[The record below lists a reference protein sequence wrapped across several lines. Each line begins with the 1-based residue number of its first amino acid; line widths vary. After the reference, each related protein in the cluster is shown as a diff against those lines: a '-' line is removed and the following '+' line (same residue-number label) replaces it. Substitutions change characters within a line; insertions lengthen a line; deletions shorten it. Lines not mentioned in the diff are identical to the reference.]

1 MASIQYNKI
10 LAVPSSGLKNPA
22 APKAVDSLALSLAQ
36 TSIQLGASGFF
47 KLLDS
52 AGADLLN
59 AQNSAISFAPDAS
72 FSQDLTVSGDTILA
86 ALSATNASFSG
97 TLGVTGASTLGV
109 LSAGA
114 TDVDSLSVD
123 VNASVGG
130 ELTVSGDSNLA
141 DLYAAAASF
150 SGDVSVSG
158 NLTVNGKVTTINSDQ
173 IMVHDPIMVLADGNT
188 ADTFD
193 IGFVGKRKVGAAFEN
208 VSFFYDQSAGEFAV
222 ANVGTTYGQDG
233 SNNYQS
239 LTVASYMDLH
249 IADLAAASADF
260 SANVSISG
268 TLSAGN
274 TTVADL
280 TAEDGTFSG
289 NIAAVNATLSGNISA
304 VDGTFSGDISADDIS
319 AATATLSGALSAASA
334 SISGAATIG
343 STLDVTGALS
353 AASASITGA
362 MSSGSVSTGN
372 LTASGSATVAG
383 TLSAGATDVDSLSV
397 DGNAS
402 VGGNITAVDA
412 TLSGDLA
419 AVDAT
424 LSGDLA
430 AVGGTFSGN
439 IAAVDATL
447 SGDLAAVDATLSG
460 NIAAV
465 DATLSGDLAAVD
477 GTFSGNIAA
486 VDATLSGDLSAMDA
500 ALSGNA
506 TIAGTLGVTGA
517 LSGSS
522 ASFSANIAAVD
533 ATLSGDLAAVDA
545 TLSGDLT
552 VAGAADLD
560 ALTASGAVHFTA
572 TDDALSITIPAM
584 AVTENYAL
592 EVEGGVH
599 MDGHLYLAKTG
610 GSLDLSSSPVTPDF
624 MVDGKS
630 VFAARLHSG
639 SASNPDFMVVGH
651 ARFNSGFVVDSGAA
665 ASITVAN
672 VSGDAISFSTGTDGH
687 IHLDAAK
694 ILRLSAAQGI
704 ATNHT
709 ANASGAVAANLAV
722 SINATGDFV
731 AVRANEKNALVLGV
745 SLASIAGST
754 SAKGKVAEFGKVDIA
769 VEGGAS
775 IAIGDLLYLSAS
787 EAGKVTN
794 VVPVDADSTAYL
806 MGKAL
811 QAPVAGK
818 VSIALH
824 RQFLYNN

>member
-22 APKAVDSLALSLAQ
+22 APKAVDTLTLSLAE
-36 TSIQLGASGFF
+36 TSIQLGAGGFF

-52 AGADLLN
+52 AGSDLLN
-59 AQNSAISFAPDAS
+59 AQNSAISFAQDAS

-109 LSAGA
+109 LHAGA

-123 VNASVGG
+123 VDASVGG

-289 NIAAVNATLSGNISA
+289 DIAAVNATLSGNISA

-372 LTASGSATVAG
+372 ITASGSATVAG
-383 TLSAGATDVDSLSV
+383 TLSAGATDVDSLAV

-424 LSGDLA
+424 LSGNLA

-486 VDATLSGDLSAMDA
+486 VDATLSGDLAAVDA

-572 TDDALSITIPAM
+572 ADDALSIAIPSM
-584 AVTENYAL
+584 AVTESYAL

-610 GSLDLSSSPVTPDF
+610 GSLDLSGGSVTPDL
-624 MVDGKS
+624 MVAGKS
-630 VFAARLHSG
+630 AFIASAG
-639 SASNPDFMVVGH
+639 SATNPDFMVSGH
-651 ARFNSGFVVDSGAA
+651 ARFNSGFAVDSEAA

-694 ILRLSAAQGI
+694 ILRLSAAMGI

-722 SINATGDFV
+722 SVNATGDFV
-731 AVRANEKNALVLGV
+731 AVSANEKNAIVLGV

-754 SAKGKVAEFGKVDIA
+754 SAKGKVAEFGKVEIA
-769 VEGGAS
+769 VEGGTS

>member
-22 APKAVDSLALSLAQ
+22 APKAVDSLALSLAE

-52 AGADLLN
+52 AGDSLLN

-109 LSAGA
+109 LHAGA

-123 VNASVGG
+123 VDASVGG

-193 IGFVGKRKVGAAFEN
+193 IGFVGKRKNGAAFEN

-289 NIAAVNATLSGNISA
+289 DIAAVNATLSGNISA

-372 LTASGSATVAG
+372 ISATGSATVAG
-383 TLSAGATDVDSLSV
+383 ALSAGATDVDSLAV

-419 AVDAT
+419 AVDAALSGDLSAVDAT

-430 AVGGTFSGN
+430 AVDGTFSGN
-439 IAAVDATL
+439 LAAVDATL

-460 NIAAV
+460 
-465 DATLSGDLAAVD
+465 DL
-477 GTFSGNIAA
+477 AA
-486 VDATLSGDLSAMDA
+486 VDATLSGDLSAVDA

-572 TDDALSITIPAM
+572 TDDVLSITIPAM

-630 VFAARLHSG
+630 VFAARLQSG
-639 SASNPDFMVVGH
+639 SASNPDFMVNGH
-651 ARFNSGFVVDSGAA
+651 ARFNSGFAVDSEEV
-665 ASITVAN
+665 ASIRVGNVA
-672 VSGDAISFSTGTDGH
+672 GDAISFSTGTDGH

-694 ILRLSAAQGI
+694 ILRLSADQGI

-722 SINATGDFV
+722 SVNATGDFV
-731 AVRANEKNALVLGV
+731 AVRANEKNAIVLGV
-745 SLASIAGST
+745 SLASIAGAS
-754 SAKGKVAEFGKVDIA
+754 SAKGKVAEFGKVEIA
-769 VEGGAS
+769 VEGGAN

>member
-1 MASIQYNKI
+1 MASIEYNKI

-22 APKAVDSLALSLAQ
+22 APKAVDSLSLSLAE

-59 AQNSAISFAPDAS
+59 AQNSAISFAQDAS

-123 VNASVGG
+123 VDASVGG

-193 IGFVGKRKVGAAFEN
+193 IGFVGKRKVGAAFQN
-208 VSFFYDQSAGEFAV
+208 VSFFYDQSMGEFAV

-289 NIAAVNATLSGNISA
+289 DIAAVNATLSGNISA

-334 SISGAATIG
+334 TISGAATIG

-372 LTASGSATVAG
+372 ITASGSATVAG
-383 TLSAGATDVDSLSV
+383 ALSAGATDVDSLAV

-412 TLSGDLA
+412 TLSGDLSA
-419 AVDAT
+419 VDATLSGDLSAVDAT

-430 AVGGTFSGN
+430 AVDGTFSGN
-439 IAAVDATL
+439 LAAVDATL

-460 NIAAV
+460 NLAAV
-465 DATLSGDLAAVD
+465 DATLSGDLAAV
-477 GTFSGNIAA
+477 
-486 VDATLSGDLSAMDA
+486 DA

-533 ATLSGDLAAVDA
+533 ATLSGDL
-545 TLSGDLT
+545 T

-572 TDDALSITIPAM
+572 TDDVLSITIPAM
-584 AVTENYAL
+584 AVTESVAL

-610 GSLDLSSSPVTPDF
+610 GSLDLNSSPVTPDF

-630 VFAARLHSG
+630 VFAARLQSG
-639 SASNPDFMVVGH
+639 SASNPDFMVNGH
-651 ARFNSGFVVDSGAA
+651 ARFNSGFAVDSEEV
-665 ASITVAN
+665 ASIRVGNVA
-672 VSGDAISFSTGTDGH
+672 GDAISFSTGTDGH

-694 ILRLSAAQGI
+694 ILRLSADQGI

-722 SINATGDFV
+722 SVNATGDFV
-731 AVRANEKNALVLGV
+731 AVRANEKNAIVLGV
-745 SLASIAGST
+745 SLASIAGAS
-754 SAKGKVAEFGKVDIA
+754 SAKGKVAEFGKVEIA

-787 EAGKVTN
+787 EAGRVTN

-811 QAPVAGK
+811 QASSNGK

>member
-22 APKAVDSLALSLAQ
+22 APKAVDTLTLSLAE
-36 TSIQLGASGFF
+36 TSIQLGAGGFF

-52 AGADLLN
+52 AGSDLLN
-59 AQNSAISFAPDAS
+59 AQNSAISFAQDAS

-109 LSAGA
+109 LHAGA

-123 VNASVGG
+123 VDASVGG

-289 NIAAVNATLSGNISA
+289 DIAAVNATLSGNISA

-372 LTASGSATVAG
+372 ITASGSATVAG
-383 TLSAGATDVDSLSV
+383 TLSAGATDVDSLAV

-424 LSGDLA
+424 LSGNLA
-430 AVGGTFSGN
+430 AVGGTF
-439 IAAVDATL
+439 
-447 SGDLAAVDATLSG
+447 SG

-486 VDATLSGDLSAMDA
+486 VDATLSGDLAAVDA

-572 TDDALSITIPAM
+572 ADDALSIAIPSM
-584 AVTENYAL
+584 AVTESYAL

-610 GSLDLSSSPVTPDF
+610 GSLDLSGGSVTPDL
-624 MVDGKS
+624 MVAGKS
-630 VFAARLHSG
+630 AFIASAG
-639 SASNPDFMVVGH
+639 SATNPDFMVSGH
-651 ARFNSGFVVDSGAA
+651 ARFNSGFAVDSEAA

-694 ILRLSAAQGI
+694 ILRLSAAMGI

-722 SINATGDFV
+722 SVNATGDFV
-731 AVRANEKNALVLGV
+731 AVSANEKNAIVLGV

-754 SAKGKVAEFGKVDIA
+754 SAKGKVAEFGKVEIA
-769 VEGGAS
+769 VEGGTS

>member
-22 APKAVDSLALSLAQ
+22 APKAVDTLALSLAE
-36 TSIQLGASGFF
+36 TSIQVGASGFF

-72 FSQDLTVSGDTILA
+72 FSQDLTVIGDTILA

-109 LSAGA
+109 LHAGA

-123 VNASVGG
+123 VDASVGG
-130 ELTVSGDSNLA
+130 ELTVIGDSNLA

-289 NIAAVNATLSGNISA
+289 DIAAVNATLSGNISA

-343 STLDVTGALS
+343 TTLDVTGALS

-372 LTASGSATVAG
+372 ISATGSATVAG
-383 TLSAGATDVDSLSV
+383 TLSAGATDVDSLAV

-424 LSGDLA
+424 LSG
-430 AVGGTFSGN
+430 N
-439 IAAVDATL
+439 
-447 SGDLAAVDATLSG
+447 LAAVDATLSG
-460 NIAAV
+460 NLAAV
-465 DATLSGDLAAVD
+465 DATLSGNLSAVD
-477 GTFSGNIAA
+477 ATLSGNLAA
-486 VDATLSGDLSAMDA
+486 VDATLSGDLSAVDA

-533 ATLSGDLAAVDA
+533 ANLSGDLSAVDA

-572 TDDALSITIPAM
+572 TDDVLSIAIPSM
-584 AVTENYAL
+584 SVTESYAL

-610 GSLDLSSSPVTPDF
+610 GSLDTSGGSVTPDF
-624 MVDGKS
+624 MVAGKS
-630 VFAARLHSG
+630 AFMASAG
-639 SASNPDFMVVGH
+639 SASNPDFMVLGH
-651 ARFNSGFVVDSGAA
+651 ANFSSGFVVNSEVA
-665 ASITVAN
+665 ASIAVGNVA
-672 VSGDAISFSTGTDGH
+672 GDAISFSTGSDGH

-694 ILRLSAAQGI
+694 ILRLSAAMGI

-722 SINATGDFV
+722 SVNATGDFV

-745 SLASIAGST
+745 SLASIAGGS
-754 SAKGKVAEFGKVDIA
+754 SAKGKVAEFGKVEIA

-811 QAPVAGK
+811 AAPVAGK

>member
-22 APKAVDSLALSLAQ
+22 APKAVDTLALSLAE
-36 TSIQLGASGFF
+36 TSIQVGASGFF

-72 FSQDLTVSGDTILA
+72 FSQDLTVIGDTILA

-109 LSAGA
+109 LHAGA

-123 VNASVGG
+123 VDASVGG
-130 ELTVSGDSNLA
+130 ELTVIGDSNLA

-289 NIAAVNATLSGNISA
+289 DIAAVNATLSGNISA

-343 STLDVTGALS
+343 TTLDVTGALS

-372 LTASGSATVAG
+372 ISATGSATVAG
-383 TLSAGATDVDSLSV
+383 TLSAGATDVDSLAV

-424 LSGDLA
+424 LSG
-430 AVGGTFSGN
+430 N
-439 IAAVDATL
+439 
-447 SGDLAAVDATLSG
+447 LAAVDATLSG
-460 NIAAV
+460 N
-465 DATLSGDLAAVD
+465 L
-477 GTFSGNIAA
+477 AA
-486 VDATLSGDLSAMDA
+486 VDATLSGDLSAVDA

-533 ATLSGDLAAVDA
+533 ANLSGDLSAVDA

-572 TDDALSITIPAM
+572 TDDVLSIAIPSM
-584 AVTENYAL
+584 SVTESYAL

-610 GSLDLSSSPVTPDF
+610 GSLDTSGGSVTPDF
-624 MVDGKS
+624 MVAGKS
-630 VFAARLHSG
+630 AFMASAG
-639 SASNPDFMVVGH
+639 SASNPDFMVLGH
-651 ARFNSGFVVDSGAA
+651 ANFSSGFVVNSEVA
-665 ASITVAN
+665 ASIAVGNVA
-672 VSGDAISFSTGTDGH
+672 GDAISFSTGSDGH

-694 ILRLSAAQGI
+694 ILRLSAAMGI

-722 SINATGDFV
+722 SVNATGDFV

-745 SLASIAGST
+745 SLASIAGGS
-754 SAKGKVAEFGKVDIA
+754 SAKGKVAEFGKVEIA

-811 QAPVAGK
+811 AAPVAGK

>member
-22 APKAVDSLALSLAQ
+22 APKAVDTLSLSLAE

-59 AQNSAISFAPDAS
+59 AQNSAISFAQDAS

-109 LSAGA
+109 LHAGA

-123 VNASVGG
+123 VDASVGG
-130 ELTVSGDSNLA
+130 ELTVIGDSNLA

-280 TAEDGTFSG
+280 SAEDGTFSG
-289 NIAAVNATLSGNISA
+289 NLAAVGATLSGNLSA
-304 VDGTFSGDISADDIS
+304 VDGTFSGDVSADDIS

-334 SISGAATIG
+334 SISGAATVG
-343 STLDVTGALS
+343 ATLDVTGALS
-353 AASASITGA
+353 AASASFAGA

-372 LTASGSATVAG
+372 ITASGSATVAG
-383 TLSAGATDVDSLSV
+383 TLSAGATDVDSLAV

-419 AVDAT
+419 AVDAA
-424 LSGDLA
+424 LSGNA
-430 AVGGTFSGN
+430 TIAGTLGVTGALSGSSASFSGN
-439 IAAVDATL
+439 IAAVDANL

-460 NIAAV
+460 NLAAV
-465 DATLSGDLAAVD
+465 DATLSGDLAAV
-477 GTFSGNIAA
+477 
-486 VDATLSGDLSAMDA
+486 DA

-533 ATLSGDLAAVDA
+533 ANLSGDLAAVDA

-572 TDDALSITIPAM
+572 ADDVLSITIPAM
-584 AVTENYAL
+584 AVTESYAL

-610 GSLDLSSSPVTPDF
+610 GSLDLSSSPNTPDF

-630 VFAARLHSG
+630 VFAARLGSG
-639 SASNPDFMVVGH
+639 SASNPDFMVSGH
-651 ARFNSGFVVDSGAA
+651 ARFNSGFAVDSEEV
-665 ASITVAN
+665 ASIRVGNVA
-672 VSGDAISFSTGTDGH
+672 GDAISFSTVTDGH

-694 ILRLSAAQGI
+694 ILRLSADLGI

-722 SINATGDFV
+722 SVNATGDFV

-745 SLASIAGST
+745 SLASIAGAS
-754 SAKGKVAEFGKVDIA
+754 SAKGKIAEFGKVDIA
-769 VEGGAS
+769 VEGGAT

-818 VSIALH
+818 VSVALH

>member
-22 APKAVDSLALSLAQ
+22 APKAVDSLSLSLAE
-36 TSIQLGASGFF
+36 TSIQVGASGFF

-59 AQNSAISFAPDAS
+59 AQNSAISFAQDAS

-109 LSAGA
+109 LHAGA

-123 VNASVGG
+123 VDASVGG
-130 ELTVSGDSNLA
+130 ELTVIGDSNLA

-193 IGFVGKRKVGAAFEN
+193 IGFVGKRKVGGAFEN

-260 SANVSISG
+260 SANVAITG

-274 TTVADL
+274 TSVADL

-289 NIAAVNATLSGNISA
+289 DIAAVGATLSGNLSA
-304 VDGTFSGDISADDIS
+304 VDGTFSGDVSADDIS

-343 STLDVTGALS
+343 ATLDVTGALS
-353 AASASITGA
+353 AASASFAGA

-372 LTASGSATVAG
+372 ITASGSATVAG
-383 TLSAGATDVDSLSV
+383 TLSAGATDVDSLAV

-419 AVDAT
+419 AV
-424 LSGDLA
+424 
-430 AVGGTFSGN
+430 
-439 IAAVDATL
+439 
-447 SGDLAAVDATLSG
+447 
-460 NIAAV
+460 
-465 DATLSGDLAAVD
+465 
-477 GTFSGNIAA
+477 
-486 VDATLSGDLSAMDA
+486 DA

-522 ASFSANIAAVD
+522 ASFSGNIAAVDANLSGDLSAVD
-533 ATLSGDLAAVDA
+533 ATLSGDLAAVDAALSGNATIAGTLGVTGALSGSSASFSGNIAAVDA

-572 TDDALSITIPAM
+572 ASDVLSITIPAM
-584 AVTENYAL
+584 VVTESYGL

-610 GSLDLSSSPVTPDF
+610 GSLDLNSSPITPDF

-630 VFAARLHSG
+630 VFAARLGTG
-639 SASNPDFMVVGH
+639 SASNPDFMVSGH
-651 ARFNSGFVVDSGAA
+651 ARFNSGFAVNSEEV
-665 ASITVAN
+665 ASIRVGNTA
-672 VSGDAISFSTGTDGH
+672 GDALSFSTVTDGH

-694 ILRLSAAQGI
+694 ILRLSAEMGI

-722 SINATGDFV
+722 SVNATGDFV

-745 SLASIAGST
+745 SLASIAGAS
-754 SAKGKVAEFGKVDIA
+754 SAKGKIAEFGKVEIA
-769 VEGGAS
+769 VEGGAT

-818 VSIALH
+818 VSVALH

>member
-22 APKAVDSLALSLAQ
+22 APKAVDTLALSLAE
-36 TSIQLGASGFF
+36 TSIQVGASGFF

-72 FSQDLTVSGDTILA
+72 FSQDLTVIGDTILA

-109 LSAGA
+109 LHAGA

-123 VNASVGG
+123 VDASVGG
-130 ELTVSGDSNLA
+130 ELTVIGDSNLA

-289 NIAAVNATLSGNISA
+289 DIAAVNATLSGNISA

-343 STLDVTGALS
+343 TTLDVTGALS

-372 LTASGSATVAG
+372 ISATGSATVAG
-383 TLSAGATDVDSLSV
+383 TLSAGATDVDSLAV

-424 LSGDLA
+424 LSG
-430 AVGGTFSGN
+430 N
-439 IAAVDATL
+439 
-447 SGDLAAVDATLSG
+447 LAAVDATLSG
-460 NIAAV
+460 NLAAVDATLSGNLSAV
-465 DATLSGDLAAVD
+465 DATLSGDLSAVD
-477 GTFSGNIAA
+477 ATLSGNLAA
-486 VDATLSGDLSAMDA
+486 VDATLSGDLSAVDA

-533 ATLSGDLAAVDA
+533 ANLSGDLSAVDA

-572 TDDALSITIPAM
+572 TDDVLSIAIPSM
-584 AVTENYAL
+584 SVTESYAL

-610 GSLDLSSSPVTPDF
+610 GSLDTSGGSVTPDF
-624 MVDGKS
+624 MVAGKS
-630 VFAARLHSG
+630 AFMASAG
-639 SASNPDFMVVGH
+639 SASNPDFMVLGH
-651 ARFNSGFVVDSGAA
+651 ANFSSGFVVNSEVA
-665 ASITVAN
+665 ASIAVGNVA
-672 VSGDAISFSTGTDGH
+672 GDAISFSTGSDGH

-694 ILRLSAAQGI
+694 ILRLSAAMGI

-722 SINATGDFV
+722 SVNATGDFV

-745 SLASIAGST
+745 SLASIAGGS
-754 SAKGKVAEFGKVDIA
+754 SAKGKVAEFGKVEIA

-811 QAPVAGK
+811 AAPVAGK